1 MKKRLLAVLVC
12 VLTVTVFSIV
22 AYAYQF
28 GSNSQ
33 TIGNYKINGYIYTL
47 TSSTVGVDTVSN
59 VGLSSTGVYSITA
72 RVVGYTGL
80 TYSYTDHPNYTSVSS
95 SAYGNI
101 SSFGSHSATS
111 SAGSF
116 NFNTP
121 Y

>member
-1 MKKRLLAVLVC
+1 MKNRLLAILVC
-12 VLTVTVFSIV
+12 VLTVTAFSVV

-33 TIGNYKINGYIYTL
+33 TKGNYKINGYIYTI

-59 VGLSSTGVYSITA
+59 VGLSSSGVYSINA
-72 RVVGYTGL
+72 RVVGYSGL
-80 TYSYTDHPNYTSVSS
+80 TYSFTDHPNYTSVSS
-95 SAYGNI
+95 SANGNT

-111 SAGSF
+111 SAGNF